1 MGEPGHLEAE
11 AHSRARFPGQG
22 RGRDADAVH
31 IPVLLQAT
39 LSFLQVR
46 PGGTYIDAT
55 VGGGGHAEAVLS
67 ACAPDGRLL
76 GLDLDP
82 NALAVA
88 GQRLAPFGER
98 ATLRRGSFAQLAAL
112 AADFAPADGIL
123 FDLGLSSLQ
132 LADPSRGFSFSHPG
146 PLDMRFDPDAGGP
159 TAADLVNG
167 LSVEELTQI
176 LYRYGEERQAKRI
189 AEAIAAARPLETT
202 EQLAEVVAAA
212 VGRRRGRIHPA
223 TRTFQAL
230 RIAVNDELSVL
241 QVALPQAVDLLKPGG
256 RLVVISFHSLEDRIV
271 KRFLRQE
278 SKDCI
283 CPPEVPVCICEHRAR
298 LRVLTRKPVRP
309 GPEEVARNP
318 RARSARLRAA
328 ERLTEREDE

>member
-1 MGEPGHLEAE
+1 MGEPGHLGAG
-11 AHSRARFPGQG
+11 AHPRAPFPGQG

-82 NALAVA
+82 DALAVA
-88 GQRLAPFGER
+88 RQRLAPFGER
-98 ATLRRGSFAQLAAL
+98 ATLRQGSFAQLATL
-112 AADFAPADGIL
+112 AADFAPADGVL

-132 LADPSRGFSFSHPG
+132 LADPSRGFSFSHAG
-146 PLDMRFDPDAGGP
+146 PLDMRFDPTAGGP

-167 LSVEELTQI
+167 LSVEDLAQI
-176 LYRYGEERQAKRI
+176 LYQYGEERQARRI
-189 AEAIAAARPLETT
+189 AEAIVAARPLETT

-212 VGRRRGRIHPA
+212 VGGRRGRIHPA

-283 CPPEVPVCICEHRAR
+283 CPPEVPVCICDHRAR

-309 GPEEVARNP
+309 EPDEVARNP

-328 ERLTEREDE
+328 ERIAEE

>member
-1 MGEPGHLEAE
+1 MGEPGDLSAGT
-11 AHSRARFPGQG
+11 HSRAPLPGQSG
-22 RGRDADAVH
+22 GRDADAVH

-39 LSFLQVR
+39 LTFLQVR
-46 PGGTYIDAT
+46 SGGTYIDAT
-55 VGGGGHAEAVLS
+55 VGGGGHAEAILAAAV
-67 ACAPDGRLL
+67 PDGRLL

-82 NALAVA
+82 DALEVA
-88 GQRLAPFGER
+88 SERLAPFGDR
-98 ATLRRGSFAQLAAL
+98 VVLRRGSFAQLAAL
-112 AADFAPADGIL
+112 AADFVPADGIF

-132 LADPSRGFSFSHPG
+132 LTDPSRGFSFSRPG

-167 LSVEELTQI
+167 LSVEELAQI
-176 LYRYGEERQAKRI
+176 LYQYGEERQARRI
-189 AEAIAAARPLETT
+189 AEAIVAARPLETT
-202 EQLAEVVAAA
+202 EQLAEVVVAA
-212 VGRRRGRIHPA
+212 VGGKRGRIHPA

-230 RIAVNDELSVL
+230 RIAVNDELSAL
-241 QVALPQAVDLLKPGG
+241 RVALPQAVDLLRPGG

-271 KRFLRQE
+271 KRFFRQE

-283 CPPEVPVCICEHRAR
+283 CPPEVPVCACGHRAR

-309 GPEEVARNP
+309 DPDEVARNP

-328 ERLTEREDE
+328 ERLADE

>member
-328 ERLTEREDE
+328 ERLAEREDE

>member
-1 MGEPGHLEAE
+1 MGEPGHLGAE

-298 LRVLTRKPVRP
+298 LRVLTRKPLRP

-328 ERLTEREDE
+328 ERLAEREDE

>member
-1 MGEPGHLEAE
+1 MGEPGHLGGEAGHKRPLPE
-11 AHSRARFPGQG
+11 QDG
-22 RGRDADAVH
+22 GRDADAVH

-46 PGGTYIDAT
+46 SGGTYIDAT
-55 VGGGGHAEAVLS
+55 VGGGGHAEAILAAS
-67 ACAPDGRLL
+67 APDGRLL

-82 NALAVA
+82 HALEVA
-88 GQRLAPFGER
+88 GRRLARFGGR
-98 ATLRRGSFAQLAAL
+98 VTLRRGSFARLTAL
-112 AADFAPADGIL
+112 AADFAPADGVL

-132 LADPSRGFSFSHPG
+132 LADSSRGFSFSREG
-146 PLDMRFDPDAGGP
+146 PLDMRLDPDAGGP
-159 TAADLVNG
+159 TAADLVND
-167 LSVEELTQI
+167 LSVEELAQI
-176 LYRYGEERQAKRI
+176 LYRYGEERQARRI

-202 EQLAEVVAAA
+202 AQLAAVVERA
-212 VGRRRGRIHPA
+212 VGGRRGRIHPA

-241 QVALPQAVDLLKPGG
+241 QVALPQAVDLLRPGG

-271 KRFLRQE
+271 KRFFRQE
-278 SKDCI
+278 SRDCI
-283 CPPEVPVCICEHRAR
+283 CPPEVPVCICDHRAR

-309 GPEEVARNP
+309 EPDEVSRNP

-328 ERLTEREDE
+328 ERLTEGE